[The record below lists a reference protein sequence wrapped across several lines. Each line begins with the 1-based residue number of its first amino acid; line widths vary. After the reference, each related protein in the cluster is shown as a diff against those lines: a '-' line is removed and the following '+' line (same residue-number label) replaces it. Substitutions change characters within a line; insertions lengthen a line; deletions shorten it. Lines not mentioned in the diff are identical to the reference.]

1 MRKYDRTGRHVH
13 TESSLGASID
23 YSHDKDG
30 NLSEMNSGGWS
41 ARWQRDRVGLET
53 ERELTGGVHVRT
65 HHDSLGRETYKSVG
79 ARNVEQFR
87 RSYTWGIGNRLHATE
102 DGLTGRR
109 VRYDYDEFDNLLSA
123 EYKQGNDVERIY
135 RIPDRIG
142 NLFETREK
150 DDRKYGTGS
159 RLTEDRDY
167 FYHYDCEGNLVFK
180 EFRTLDWA
188 GMSVPLGV
196 QKAHLEEELGI
207 TFRAF
212 GAGWRYDWQSDGIL
226 SRVVRPDGKEVSF
239 AYDAL
244 GRRTEKTY
252 EDVATHFVWDGNV
265 PLHEWQEGSS
275 DAEKTNIT
283 TWLFEQNTFIPAAK
297 LAANG
302 ESFSIV
308 SDYLGTPLQAFD
320 NNGNKVWEQELDI
333 FGRKR
338 RKNNNNSSF
347 IPFKYQGQ
355 YEDVETGLY
364 YNRFRYYEPN
374 TGTYISQD
382 PIGLAGNNPTL
393 YGYVNDIN
401 THLDVL
407 GLTIIPTVT
416 RGANKE
422 VLTAEATI
430 KRSDLGTGTNTNAA
444 SRKYARSLG
453 NADDDAGHMI
463 GKQLGG
469 SGGKKN
475 VFPQDFHVN
484 RGEFAQ
490 FEGRVV
496 DFVDLH
502 GQADIQ
508 IKFQYKNGG
517 TRPTKITY
525 TATAPDKSRI
535 KKTFKN
541 TH

>member
-53 ERELTGGVHVRT
+53 ERELTGGVHIRT
-65 HHDSLGRETYKSVG
+65 HHDSLGRETYNSVG

-102 DGLTGRR
+102 DGLTGHR

-150 DDRKYGTGS
+150 DDRKYGAGS

-188 GMSVPLGV
+188 GVSVPLGV
-196 QKAHLEEELGI
+196 QKAHLKEELGI

-212 GAGWRYDWQSDGIL
+212 GAGWRYDWQSDGML

-239 AYDAL
+239 TYDAL

-265 PLHEWQEGSS
+265 PLHEWQEVSS
-275 DAEKTNIT
+275 DAGRADVT
-283 TWLFEQNTFIPAAK
+283 TWLFEQDTFIPAAK

-338 RKNNNNSSF
+338 RKGNNNSSF
-347 IPFKYQGQ
+347 IPFKHQG
-355 YEDVETGLY
+355 
-364 YNRFRYYEPN
+364 
-374 TGTYISQD
+374 
-382 PIGLAGNNPTL
+382 
-393 YGYVNDIN
+393 
-401 THLDVL
+401 
-407 GLTIIPTVT
+407 
-416 RGANKE
+416 
-422 VLTAEATI
+422 
-430 KRSDLGTGTNTNAA
+430 
-444 SRKYARSLG
+444 
-453 NADDDAGHMI
+453 
-463 GKQLGG
+463 
-469 SGGKKN
+469 
-475 VFPQDFHVN
+475 
-484 RGEFAQ
+484 
-490 FEGRVV
+490 
-496 DFVDLH
+496 
-502 GQADIQ
+502 
-508 IKFQYKNGG
+508 
-517 TRPTKITY
+517 
-525 TATAPDKSRI
+525 
-535 KKTFKN
+535 
-541 TH
+541 